1 MLKYSRIAKDPKM
14 FKSVT
19 GVSIKQFDLLYS
31 KIEKQYS
38 TAESKR
44 LAKRKRYR
52 KIGAGRKFNL
62 ELKDRVLMT
71 LMYYRMYTSHD
82 ILGLL
87 FGLDN
92 SNVYR
97 NITYMKPMIESH
109 IPIPAKKYP
118 KSAKAITIPEL
129 LANFPEFKVIVT
141 ALKKSIFGAKNPD
154 KQRIAHY
161 NKRA

>member
-1 MLKYSRIAKDPKM
+1 MLKYSRVARDPKM

-19 GVSIKQFDLLYS
+19 GISIKQFNHLYS
-31 KIEKQYS
+31 DIEKQY
-38 TAESKR
+38 ANEESKR
-44 LAKRKRYR
+44 LTKRKRRR

-62 ELKDRVLMT
+62 ELKDRIMMT
-71 LMYYRMYTSHD
+71 LMYYRMHTSHD

-97 NITYMKPMIESH
+97 NISYLRPVIESN

-118 KSAKAITIPEL
+118 KSAKAITIRGL
-129 LANFPEFKVIVT
+129 LENFPEFRVIT
-141 ALKKSIFGAKNPD
+141 NALKRSIFGSKSPD
-154 KQRIAHY
+154 KQRIVHY